1 MPIRPE
7 DAAVALR
14 LSADDGRPLWL
25 CFEPWGNEYTIE
37 PGINAVV
44 CFPTAEI
51 EMTHVGSGIVFF
63 TMGIHPDV
71 WGANGEELLIWS
83 DDMPPTPDTPNAEAI
98 ARLAMSSVPSHP
110 PKPVSRWWHR
120 GR

>member
-14 LSADDGRPLWL
+14 LSAGEDRPLWL
-25 CFEPWGNEYTIE
+25 CFEPWANEYTLE
-37 PGINAVV
+37 PGMNAVI
-44 CFPTAEI
+44 CFPTTEI
-51 EMTHVGSGIVFF
+51 EMTHVEGGIVFF
-63 TMGIHPDV
+63 TMGVHPDV

-98 ARLAMSSVPSHP
+98 TRLAMAAVPPRP
-110 PKPVSRWWHR
+110 PKQVSQR
-120 GR
+120 GMQGD